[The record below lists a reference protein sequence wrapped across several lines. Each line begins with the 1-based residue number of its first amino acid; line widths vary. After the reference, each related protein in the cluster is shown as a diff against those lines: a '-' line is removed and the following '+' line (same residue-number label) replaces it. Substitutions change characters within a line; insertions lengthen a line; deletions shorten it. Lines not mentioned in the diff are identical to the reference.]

1 MDVTVVT
8 AHTDRTSVK
17 GEAMTPAPRPPGG
30 RTRRLLLALAAL
42 IVAAAA
48 WSQTPASA
56 APAVLPPSYAALGDS
71 YTSGPLI
78 PNQDDLL
85 GCSRSDR
92 NYPHLVA
99 PATGLQL
106 RDVSCSGA
114 KTNDIL
120 GPDGDRPAQLDAVD
134 ADTRLVTVQIG
145 GNDISFFSV
154 MEDCAVLL
162 PFGSPCRD
170 QYTAGGV
177 DQITGRINATAP
189 KVASVLDAV
198 HARAP
203 QARVLVLGY
212 PAVFPNSGN
221 GCWPALPLAWNDIPW
236 LRAKA
241 LELNAMIANQA
252 AAHDATYVDV
262 YTPSIGHD
270 ACRSSSTRWVEPLV
284 PGNPAAPLHPN
295 HRVMQG
301 MAAAV
306 TARR

>member
-1 MDVTVVT
+1 V
-8 AHTDRTSVK
+8 
-17 GEAMTPAPRPPGG
+17 
-30 RTRRLLLALAAL
+30 
-42 IVAAAA
+42 
-48 WSQTPASA
+48 WSQAPTSALGAPA

-78 PNQDDLL
+78 PNQDDLF

-92 NYPHLVA
+92 NYPHLAA

-114 KTNDIL
+114 KTDDIL

-145 GNDISFFSV
+145 GNDVGFFSV
-154 MEDCAVLL
+154 MEDCAVYH

-177 DQITGRINATAP
+177 DQITARINATAP
-189 KVASVLDAV
+189 KVASVIDAV

-203 QARVLVLGY
+203 QARVFVLGY
-212 PAVFPNSGN
+212 PAVFPNSGR
-221 GCWPALPLAWNDIPW
+221 GCWPSVPLAWNDVPW

-241 LELNAMIANQA
+241 LELNAMLATQA
-252 AAHDATYVDV
+252 AGHNATYVDV
-262 YTPSIGHD
+262 YTPSIGRD
-270 ACRSSSTRWVEPLV
+270 ACASSSVRWVEPLV
-284 PGNPAAPLHPN
+284 PANAAAPLHPN
-295 HRVMQG
+295 LRGMQG

-306 TARR
+306 TARL